1 MDMLCV
7 DLSECPDAGIGGPV
21 ELWGERLSVDAVA
34 AAAGTSSYELLCAVA
49 ARVPV
54 EETD

>member
-7 DLSECPDAGIGGPV
+7 NLSECPDAGVGSLV
-21 ELWGERLSVDAVA
+21 ELWGESVPVDTVA
-34 AAAGTSSYELLCAVA
+34 AAAGTSSYELLCALA

-54 EETD
+54 VETD